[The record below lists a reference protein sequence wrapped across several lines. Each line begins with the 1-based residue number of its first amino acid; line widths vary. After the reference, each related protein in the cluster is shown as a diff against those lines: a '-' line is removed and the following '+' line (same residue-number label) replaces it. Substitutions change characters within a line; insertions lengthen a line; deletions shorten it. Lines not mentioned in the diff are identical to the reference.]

1 MKKFMS
7 CALFLPVLFL
17 VSCEMDIAATASIG
31 DIAGLAGQTGK
42 KYCVA
47 TISAPFSGDDFR
59 QRTIGLIGAYF
70 IAPENIRNSKDSS
83 NLLLAEVRIPLSYRQ
98 ADEKERSLF
107 SVVVAQGESS
117 YLVYLHLDKS
127 LFDSLNEEAYGLE
140 RQKLDISQM
149 GISFSLKNDTE
160 SPVRLNVASVY
171 ADAKPIPFS
180 GVVAVERGQSVTIV
194 PSDALRDT
202 LQAEDSILIAS
213 IAK

>member
-1 MKKFMS
+1 
-7 CALFLPVLFL
+7 
-17 VSCEMDIAATASIG
+17 
-31 DIAGLAGQTGK
+31 
-42 KYCVA
+42 
-47 TISAPFSGDDFR
+47 
-59 QRTIGLIGAYF
+59 
-70 IAPENIRNSKDSS
+70 
-83 NLLLAEVRIPLSYRQ
+83 YRQ

-127 LFDSLNEEAYGLE
+127 LFDSLNEEVYGLE

-149 GISFSLKNDTE
+149 GVSFSLKNDTE

-180 GVVAVERGQSVTIV
+180 GAVDVERGQSVTIV

-213 IAK
+213 VAK